1 MNALSTSLIVAAGLS
16 PFLLLESPRTDAARW
31 TTTHAACPGT
41 STLSMPAEYL
51 EYHARVAPLSG
62 VPGKATVL
70 ASCSPRK
77 VIRT

>member
-1 MNALSTSLIVAAGLS
+1 MKILSTSLIVAAGLS

-31 TTTHAACPGT
+31 TTTHAVCPLA
-41 STLSMPAEYL
+41 STLSVPAVYL

-62 VPGKATVL
+62 IPGKATVL
-70 ASCSPRK
+70 ASCPARK

>member
-16 PFLLLESPRTDAARW
+16 PFLLLEPPKTGAAGW
-31 TTTHAACPGT
+31 TTTQAACSAA
-41 STLSMPAEYL
+41 STLSVPAEYL

-62 VPGKATVL
+62 IPGKATVL
-70 ASCSPRK
+70 ASCSPNK